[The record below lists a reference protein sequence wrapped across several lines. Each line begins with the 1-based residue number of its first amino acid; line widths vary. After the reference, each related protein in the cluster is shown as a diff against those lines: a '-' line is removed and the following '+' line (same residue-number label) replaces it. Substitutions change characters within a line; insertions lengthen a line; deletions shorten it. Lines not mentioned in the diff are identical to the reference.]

1 MLLYGEDG
9 LSQAWPFEAR
19 EVHMVPLYPH
29 IFDKN
34 MDPCHDSDMD
44 PYFYQIHANQ
54 FYFLIIFCDQES
66 GERLVIIRFD
76 APL

>member
-9 LSQAWPFEAR
+9 FSQAWPFEAR
-19 EVHMVPLYPH
+19 EVHMFFLYPH
-29 IFDKN
+29 
-34 MDPCHDSDMD
+34 DSDLD
-44 PYFYQIHANQ
+44 SYFYQIHANQ

-76 APL
+76 APPLTTLLFIS

>member
-9 LSQAWPFEAR
+9 LSQTWPFEAR

-29 IFDKN
+29 DG
-34 MDPCHDSDMD
+34 DMD

-54 FYFLIIFCDQES
+54 FYFLFIFCDQES

-76 APL
+76 APPLTTLLFIS

>member
-9 LSQAWPFEAR
+9 LSLEAR

-29 IFDKN
+29 DSDKN
-34 MDPCHDSDMD
+34 S
-44 PYFYQIHANQ
+44 YFYQIHDNQ

-76 APL
+76 APPLTTLLFIS

>member
-9 LSQAWPFEAR
+9 LYQAWPFEAR
-19 EVHMVPLYPH
+19 EVHVVPLYPH
-29 IFDKN
+29 
-34 MDPCHDSDMD
+34 DSDMN

-76 APL
+76 APPLTTLFFIS